1 MNEIAHGFQ
10 LVQAEEATMKIKRP
24 FRKIAV
30 PILLCC
36 LLLISGCSGLGAQAT
51 PTQSIDTEKDFET
64 VISATGV
71 VVPAEWVTLSLSTSG
86 IIEAVQVKENDA
98 VAQGEPLLR
107 LEGQETLG
115 AAISAANLE
124 LQAAQQALDRL
135 YDDPE
140 MRSARASQAI
150 VDAQQAIKDCQ
161 QRVDNLMTS
170 SDPDDIDQARANLVL
185 ARDKLDKALEDYDP
199 YDRKPEDNLMRAALL
214 SKVAQTRNDFE
225 SAQRLL
231 NNLLG
236 DANELDLA
244 EAEANLALAEAQL
257 VTAQRDFEKLK
268 EGPDPQDVALAEARV
283 ENAKIQLDA
292 AQASL
297 DDLSLVAPFDG
308 TVSELNVRQSEWLI
322 PGQPVLTLADLDHL
336 QVETTDLNEIDVA
349 RIQEGDPVLVTFDAL
364 PGVEIPGE
372 IVRIASKA
380 SPGAGVNYKVTVE
393 LAELPEALKWGM
405 TAFVDIQ
412 LGK

>member
-1 MNEIAHGFQ
+1 MNEVSFG
-10 LVQAEEATMKIKRP
+10 LNTGYLEVVTMKISHP
-24 FRKIAV
+24 FPKILLV
-30 PILLCC
+30 ILLCG
-36 LLLISGCSGLGAQAT
+36 LHLASACSGLGGQAT
-51 PTQSIDTEKDFET
+51 PTPAVESDEEFES

-71 VVPAEWVTLSLSTSG
+71 LVPADWVTLSLSTSG
-86 IIEAVQVKENDA
+86 IIEEVLVKENDA
-98 VAQGEPLLR
+98 VALGDVLVR
-107 LEGQETLG
+107 LEGQESLE
-115 AAISAANLE
+115 AAISAANFE
-124 LQAAQQALDRL
+124 LQSAQQSLDSL
-135 YDDPE
+135 FDDPE
-140 MRSARASQAI
+140 LRAASASQAI
-150 VDAQQAIKDCQ
+150 ADAQQAVKDCK
-161 QRVDNLMTS
+161 QRVVNLQTS

-185 ARDKLDKALEDYDP
+185 ARDKLDKALEDFDP

-214 SKVAQTRNDFE
+214 SKVAQARKE
-225 SAQRLL
+225 YEAAQRLV

-236 DANELDLA
+236 DANELDMA
-244 EAEANLALAEAQL
+244 EAQADLALAEAQL
-257 VTAQRDFEKLK
+257 VTAQRDYEILK
-268 EGPDPQDVALAEARV
+268 EGPDPDTVTLAERRV
-283 ENAKIQLDA
+283 ANADIQLEA
-292 AQASL
+292 AQAAL
-297 DDLSLVAPFDG
+297 EDLSLLAPFDG
-308 TVSELNVRQSEWLI
+308 IVSELNVRQSEWLI

-349 RIQEGDPVLVTFDAL
+349 RIKEGDPVLVTFDAL